1 MTELLNLI
9 QNYGAT
15 SLLSVVCILLFYSLN
30 KERGELLNRLDD
42 RTSEFI
48 KTIQEL
54 SSSIKEIK
62 EDIEELKK

>member
-9 QNYGAT
+9 QTYGAT
-15 SLLSVVCILLFYSLN
+15 SVLSVVCILLFYSLN

>member
-9 QNYGAT
+9 QSYGAT
-15 SLLSVVCILLFYSLN
+15 SVLSVVCILLFYSLN

-62 EDIEELKK
+62 ENIEELKK

>member
-9 QNYGAT
+9 QSYGAT
-15 SLLSVVCILLFYSLN
+15 SVLSVVCILLFYSLN

>member
-1 MTELLNLI
+1 MAELLNLI

-62 EDIEELKK
+62 EDIEHLKK

>member
-15 SLLSVVCILLFYSLN
+15 SVLSVVCILLFYSLN

-54 SSSIKEIK
+54 SSNIKEIK